1 MRIIG
6 GKFKGK
12 KLIEPKDK
20 KNEVK
25 EKPKC
30 LINLSLSEVEHEMDG
45 AAYYN

>member
-1 MRIIG
+1 MDM
-6 GKFKGK
+6 KGAEWK
-12 KLIEPKDK
+12 VIFEPKDK